1 MKSYPQR
8 TPQQLADIIES
19 ACLQFNKSLSAS
31 GRKDK
36 RIFSEESAEIIKKL
50 ARKNKVKYRTLLN
63 ILMYEESVDTKKG
76 ERNTKQRH
84 RIAHG

>member
-8 TPQQLADIIES
+8 TPQQLADIIEL
-19 ACLQFNKSLSAS
+19 ACLQFNKSLSAC

-36 RIFSEESAEIIKKL
+36 RIFNQESAEIIKKL

-84 RIAHG
+84 RVAHG